1 MNNIVTLVGRPN
13 VGKSTIFNKF
23 TKTNNAIVADTPGY
37 TRDCQSGLCTFRE
50 KTFHLIDTAG
60 LFFKEGEIS
69 DVVEANTFESIIE
82 SDIIMFIVDAQQGLV
97 SSDLEIAKK
106 IRKLQKKIYFIINK
120 IDLAQKELSIS
131 EFSELGFENTILISA
146 KTGEGIKNTLE
157 SIASEINFIPEDNL
171 QNDLKKPNISI
182 LGKPNVGKSTL
193 VNFLFG
199 SGKQITENK
208 PGTTRDC
215 IRIPIKKF
223 GYDFNIVDTPGVRRK
238 SKTKSNFLEVIGIIK
253 TLKTVEASDIV
264 ILLIDS
270 LDGITDQDL
279 NLIGRVIE
287 IGKPAI
293 IALNKIDNLDSY
305 KQDLLNA
312 GIDKKLKFI
321 NHIPILRI
329 SAKTGQGVK
338 KLLESTMQ
346 IQKISKKSISTSLLN
361 DIVKKAITEHQPPS
375 YGGKPIKIKYV
386 HQGGNNPLR
395 LILHGSY
402 VDKLSKDYLR
412 YLSNF
417 IRKRVDLLGLTI
429 IFDLKNQEK

>member
-37 TRDCQSGLCTFRE
+37 TRDCQSGLCTFKE

-69 DVVEANTFESIIE
+69 DVVEANTFESIID

-120 IDLAQKELSIS
+120 IDLAKKELSIS

-146 KTGEGIKNTLE
+146 KTGEGITNTLE
-157 SIASEINFIPEDNL
+157 SIASDINFIPEDNL

-215 IRIPIKKF
+215 IKIPIKKF

-238 SKTKSNFLEVIGIIK
+238 SKTKSNFLEIIGIIK

-305 KQDLLNA
+305 NQDLLNA

-321 NHIPILRI
+321 NHIPILKI

-338 KLLESTMQ
+338 KLLEFTMQ

>member
-1 MNNIVTLVGRPN
+1 MYFQR
-13 VGKSTIFNKF
+13 
-23 TKTNNAIVADTPGY
+23 
-37 TRDCQSGLCTFRE
+37 

-146 KTGEGIKNTLE
+146 KTGEGITNTLE

-215 IRIPIKKF
+215 IKIPIKKF

-238 SKTKSNFLEVIGIIK
+238 SKTKSNFLEIIGIIK

>member
-1 MNNIVTLVGRPN
+1 MSNIVTLVGRPN

-37 TRDCQSGLCTFRE
+37 TRDCQSGLCTFKE

-146 KTGEGIKNTLE
+146 KTGEGIANTLE
-157 SIASEINFIPEDNL
+157 SIASEINFIPEDNI

-279 NLIGRVIE
+279 NLIGRGIE

-305 KQDLLNA
+305 NQDLLNA

>member
-1 MNNIVTLVGRPN
+1 MSNIVTLVGRPN

-37 TRDCQSGLCTFRE
+37 TRDCQSGICTFKE

-69 DVVEANTFESIIE
+69 DVVEANTFESIID

-146 KTGEGIKNTLE
+146 KTGEGITNTLE
-157 SIASEINFIPEDNL
+157 SITSEINDIPEEYL
-171 QNDLKKPNISI
+171 QNDLEKPNISI

-215 IRIPIKKF
+215 IKIPIKKF

-238 SKTKSNFLEVIGIIK
+238 SKTKSNFLEIIGIIK

>member
-37 TRDCQSGLCTFRE
+37 TRDCQSGICTFKE

-146 KTGEGIKNTLE
+146 KTGEGITNTLE
-157 SIASEINFIPEDNL
+157 SIASEINDIPEEYL
-171 QNDLKKPNISI
+171 QNDLEKPNISI

-215 IRIPIKKF
+215 IKIPIKKF

-270 LDGITDQDL
+270 LDGITDQDV

-305 KQDLLNA
+305 SQDLLNA
-312 GIDKKLKFI
+312 GVDKKLKFI

-329 SAKTGQGVK
+329 SAKTGQGIK
-338 KLLESTMQ
+338 QLLESTMQ

>member
-1 MNNIVTLVGRPN
+1 MSNIVTLVGRPN

-37 TRDCQSGLCTFRE
+37 TRDCQSGICTFKE

-69 DVVEANTFESIIE
+69 DVVEANTFESIID

-157 SIASEINFIPEDNL
+157 SIASEINFIPEDNI

-215 IRIPIKKF
+215 IKIPIKKF

>member
-37 TRDCQSGLCTFRE
+37 TRDCQSGLCTFKE

-69 DVVEANTFESIIE
+69 DVVEANTFESIID

-146 KTGEGIKNTLE
+146 KTGEGITNTLE
-157 SIASEINFIPEDNL
+157 SIASEINDIPVEYL
-171 QNDLKKPNISI
+171 QNDLEKPNISI

-215 IRIPIKKF
+215 IKIPIKKF

-238 SKTKSNFLEVIGIIK
+238 SKTKSNFLEIIGIIK

-270 LDGITDQDL
+270 LDGITDQDV

-305 KQDLLNA
+305 SQDLLNA
-312 GIDKKLKFI
+312 GVDKKLKFI

-329 SAKTGQGVK
+329 SAKTGQGIK
-338 KLLESTMQ
+338 QLLESTMQ

>member
-1 MNNIVTLVGRPN
+1 MSNIVTLVGRPN

-37 TRDCQSGLCTFRE
+37 TRDCQSGICTFKE

-69 DVVEANTFESIIE
+69 DVVEANTFESIID

-215 IRIPIKKF
+215 IKIPIKKF

-361 DIVKKAITEHQPPS
+361 DIVKKAITEHQP
-375 YGGKPIKIKYV
+375 
-386 HQGGNNPLR
+386 HHMAENQL
-395 LILHGSY
+395 
-402 VDKLSKDYLR
+402 KLNMFTR
-412 YLSNF
+412 VGTTLS
-417 IRKRVDLLGLTI
+417 D
-429 IFDLKNQEK
+429 

>member
-37 TRDCQSGLCTFRE
+37 TRDCQSGLCTFKE

-69 DVVEANTFESIIE
+69 DVVEANTFESIID

-120 IDLAQKELSIS
+120 IDLAKKELSIS

-146 KTGEGIKNTLE
+146 KTGEGITNTLE
-157 SIASEINFIPEDNL
+157 SIASDINFIPEDNL

-215 IRIPIKKF
+215 IKIPIKKF

-238 SKTKSNFLEVIGIIK
+238 SKTKSNTLEIIGIIK

-305 KQDLLNA
+305 NQDLLNA

-321 NHIPILRI
+321 NHIPILKI

>member
-37 TRDCQSGLCTFRE
+37 TRDCQSGLCTFKE

-69 DVVEANTFESIIE
+69 DVVEANTFESIID

-120 IDLAQKELSIS
+120 IDLAKKELSIS

-146 KTGEGIKNTLE
+146 KTGEGITNTLE

-215 IRIPIKKF
+215 IKIPIKKF

-238 SKTKSNFLEVIGIIK
+238 SKTKSNFLEIIGIIK

-305 KQDLLNA
+305 NQDLLNA

-321 NHIPILRI
+321 NHIPILKI

>member
-1 MNNIVTLVGRPN
+1 MSNIVTLVGRPN

-37 TRDCQSGLCTFRE
+37 TRDCQSGICTFKE

-69 DVVEANTFESIIE
+69 DVVEANTFESIID

-146 KTGEGIKNTLE
+146 KTGEGITNTLE
-157 SIASEINFIPEDNL
+157 SITSEINDIPEEYL
-171 QNDLKKPNISI
+171 QNDLEKPNISI

-215 IRIPIKKF
+215 IKIPIKKF

>member
-1 MNNIVTLVGRPN
+1 MSNIVTLVGRPN

-37 TRDCQSGLCTFRE
+37 TRDCQSGICTFKE

-69 DVVEANTFESIIE
+69 DVVEANTFESIID

-157 SIASEINFIPEDNL
+157 SIASEINFIPEDNI

-312 GIDKKLKFI
+312 GIDKKLKII

>member
-1 MNNIVTLVGRPN
+1 MSNIVTLVGRPN

-37 TRDCQSGLCTFRE
+37 TRDCQSGLCTFKE

>member
-69 DVVEANTFESIIE
+69 DAVEANTFESIID

-305 KQDLLNA
+305 NQDLLNA

>member
-157 SIASEINFIPEDNL
+157 SIASEINFIPEDNI

-199 SGKQITENK
+199 SEKQITENK

-305 KQDLLNA
+305 SQDLLNA
-312 GIDKKLKFI
+312 GVDKKLKFI

-329 SAKTGQGVK
+329 SAKTGQGIK
-338 KLLESTMQ
+338 QLLESTMQ

>member
-60 LFFKEGEIS
+60 LFFREGEIS

-146 KTGEGIKNTLE
+146 KTGEGITNTLE
-157 SIASEINFIPEDNL
+157 SIASEINDIPVEYL
-171 QNDLKKPNISI
+171 QNDLEKPNISI

-215 IRIPIKKF
+215 IKIPIKKF

-238 SKTKSNFLEVIGIIK
+238 SKTKSNFLEIIGIIK

-270 LDGITDQDL
+270 LDGITDQDV

-305 KQDLLNA
+305 SQDLLNA
-312 GIDKKLKFI
+312 GVDKKLKFI

-329 SAKTGQGVK
+329 SAKTGQGIK
-338 KLLESTMQ
+338 QLLESTMQ

>member
-1 MNNIVTLVGRPN
+1 MSNIVTLVGRPN

-37 TRDCQSGLCTFRE
+37 TRDCQSGICTFKE

-60 LFFKEGEIS
+60 LFFKESEIS
-69 DVVEANTFESIIE
+69 DVVEANTFESIID

>member
-37 TRDCQSGLCTFRE
+37 TRDCQSGLCTFKE
-50 KTFHLIDTAG
+50 KTFHIIDTAG

-69 DVVEANTFESIIE
+69 DVVEANTFESIIQ
-82 SDIIMFIVDAQQGLV
+82 SDIIMFIVDAEQGLV

-131 EFSELGFENTILISA
+131 EFSELGFEKTILISA
-146 KTGEGIKNTLE
+146 KTGEGITNILE
-157 SIASEINFIPEDNL
+157 SIASEINLMPEDNL

-215 IRIPIKKF
+215 IKIPIKKF

-238 SKTKSNFLEVIGIIK
+238 SKTKSNFLEIIGIIK

-270 LDGITDQDL
+270 SDGITDQDL
-279 NLIGRVIE
+279 NLIGRVVE

-305 KQDLLNA
+305 SQDLLNA

-321 NHIPILRI
+321 KHIPILRI

-338 KLLESTMQ
+338 KLLESAMK
-346 IQKISKKSISTSLLN
+346 IQKISEKSISTSFLN
-361 DIVKKAITEHQPPS
+361 DIVQKAITEHQPPS
-375 YGGKPIKIKYV
+375 YSGKPIKIKYV

-417 IRKRVDLLGLTI
+417 IRKRIDLLGLTI
-429 IFDLKNQEK
+429 IFDFKNQEK

>member
-37 TRDCQSGLCTFRE
+37 TRDCQSGLCTFKE

-69 DVVEANTFESIIE
+69 DVVEANTFESIID

-146 KTGEGIKNTLE
+146 KTGEGITNTLE
-157 SIASEINFIPEDNL
+157 SIASEINDIPVEYL
-171 QNDLKKPNISI
+171 QNDLEKPNISI

-215 IRIPIKKF
+215 IKIPIKKF

-238 SKTKSNFLEVIGIIK
+238 SKTKSNFLEIIGIIK

-305 KQDLLNA
+305 SQDLLNA
-312 GIDKKLKFI
+312 GVDKKLKFI

-329 SAKTGQGVK
+329 SAKTGQGIK
-338 KLLESTMQ
+338 QLLESTMQ

>member
-37 TRDCQSGLCTFRE
+37 TRDCQSGICTFKE

-69 DVVEANTFESIIE
+69 DVVEANTFESIID

-157 SIASEINFIPEDNL
+157 SIASEINFIPEDNI

-215 IRIPIKKF
+215 IKIPIKKF

-312 GIDKKLKFI
+312 AIDKKLKFI

>member
-37 TRDCQSGLCTFRE
+37 TRDCQSGICTFKE

-146 KTGEGIKNTLE
+146 KTGEGITNTLE
-157 SIASEINFIPEDNL
+157 SIASEINDIPEEYL
-171 QNDLKKPNISI
+171 QNDLEKPNISI

-215 IRIPIKKF
+215 IKIPIKKF

-238 SKTKSNFLEVIGIIK
+238 SKTKSNFLEIIGIIK

-270 LDGITDQDL
+270 LDGITDQDV

-305 KQDLLNA
+305 NQDLLNA

-329 SAKTGQGVK
+329 SAKTGQGIK
-338 KLLESTMQ
+338 QLLESTMQ

>member
-1 MNNIVTLVGRPN
+1 MSNIVTLVGRPN

-69 DVVEANTFESIIE
+69 DAVEANTFESIIE

-157 SIASEINFIPEDNL
+157 SIASEINFIPEDNI

>member
-1 MNNIVTLVGRPN
+1 MSNIVTLVGRPN

-37 TRDCQSGLCTFRE
+37 TRDCQSGICTFKE

-69 DVVEANTFESIIE
+69 DVVEANTFESIID

-157 SIASEINFIPEDNL
+157 SIASEINFIPEDNI

-305 KQDLLNA
+305 NQDLLNA

>member
-1 MNNIVTLVGRPN
+1 MSNIVTLVGRPN

-37 TRDCQSGLCTFRE
+37 TRDCQSGICTFKE

-69 DVVEANTFESIIE
+69 DVVEANTFETIID
-82 SDIIMFIVDAQQGLV
+82 SDIIMIKVDAQQGLV

-157 SIASEINFIPEDNL
+157 SIASEINLIPEDNL

>member
-1 MNNIVTLVGRPN
+1 MSNIVTLVGRPN

-37 TRDCQSGLCTFRE
+37 TRDCQSGICTFKE

-157 SIASEINFIPEDNL
+157 SIASEINDIPEEYL
-171 QNDLKKPNISI
+171 QNDLEKPNISI

-215 IRIPIKKF
+215 IKIPIKKF

-238 SKTKSNFLEVIGIIK
+238 SKTKSNFLEIIGIIK

-270 LDGITDQDL
+270 LDGITDQDV

-305 KQDLLNA
+305 SQDLLNA
-312 GIDKKLKFI
+312 GVDKKLKFI

-429 IFDLKNQEK
+429 IFDLKNQDK

>member
-1 MNNIVTLVGRPN
+1 MSNIVTLVGRPN

-37 TRDCQSGLCTFRE
+37 TRDCQSGICTFKE

-69 DVVEANTFESIIE
+69 DVVEANTFESIID

-215 IRIPIKKF
+215 IKIPIKKF

>member
-60 LFFKEGEIS
+60 LFFREGEIS

-146 KTGEGIKNTLE
+146 KTGEGITNTLE
-157 SIASEINFIPEDNL
+157 SIASEINDIPVEYL
-171 QNDLKKPNISI
+171 QNDLEKPNISI

-215 IRIPIKKF
+215 IKIPIKKF

-238 SKTKSNFLEVIGIIK
+238 SKTKSNFLEIIGIIK

-287 IGKPAI
+287 MGKPAI

-305 KQDLLNA
+305 SQDLLNA
-312 GIDKKLKFI
+312 GVDKKLKFI

-329 SAKTGQGVK
+329 SAKTGQGIK
-338 KLLESTMQ
+338 QLLESTMQ

>member
-37 TRDCQSGLCTFRE
+37 TRDCQSGICTFKE

-157 SIASEINFIPEDNL
+157 SIASEINFIPEDNI

>member
-1 MNNIVTLVGRPN
+1 MSNIVTLVGRPN

-37 TRDCQSGLCTFRE
+37 TRDCQSGICTFKE

-69 DVVEANTFESIIE
+69 DVVEANTFESIID

-199 SGKQITENK
+199 SGKQSTENK

>member
-37 TRDCQSGLCTFRE
+37 TRDCQSGLCTFKE

-146 KTGEGIKNTLE
+146 KTGEGITNTLE
-157 SIASEINFIPEDNL
+157 SIASEINFMPEDNL

-199 SGKQITENK
+199 SGKQITENQ

-215 IRIPIKKF
+215 IKIPIKKF

-238 SKTKSNFLEVIGIIK
+238 SKTKSNFLEIIGIIK

-305 KQDLLNA
+305 NQDLLNA
-312 GIDKKLKFI
+312 GIDKKFKFI

-386 HQGGNNPLR
+386 HQGGNNPIR

-417 IRKRVDLLGLTI
+417 IRKKVDLLGLTI

>member
-1 MNNIVTLVGRPN
+1 MSNIVTLVGRPN

-37 TRDCQSGLCTFRE
+37 TRDCQSGICTFKE

-69 DVVEANTFESIIE
+69 DVVEANTFESIID

-131 EFSELGFENTILISA
+131 EFSELGFENTIPISA

>member
-1 MNNIVTLVGRPN
+1 MSNIVTLVGRPN

-37 TRDCQSGLCTFRE
+37 TRDCQSGICTFKE

-146 KTGEGIKNTLE
+146 KTGEGITNTLE
-157 SIASEINFIPEDNL
+157 SIASEINFIPEDNI

-312 GIDKKLKFI
+312 AIDKKLKFI

-429 IFDLKNQEK
+429 IFDLKNQDK